1 MTAGGGGGFWQIMTH
16 DRGVK
21 KISARLRAENFLPL
35 LCVVIK
41 CVDNKCIYWVDSC
54 THKTAFLL
62 NNKARRKNDR

>member
-1 MTAGGGGGFWQIMTH
+1 MTGDRGGIEFCQIMTDDSRGGGGFWQIMTH

-41 CVDNKCIYWVDSC
+41 CGEK
-54 THKTAFLL
+54 
-62 NNKARRKNDR
+62 KAVILRLIA